1 MIVIRPGAAQVRGY
15 PSVVTA
21 RRPPHRISRPAP
33 LPPRR
38 RRRPRRRRPVAAIA
52 VAVLLIAVAGGIAA
66 AGGVYAFGPSC
77 DLDALRQISIGENT
91 FVYAADGSLLGGIP
105 AERNRQVVSLDR
117 VSGWMP
123 RATVAIEDRRF
134 YDHSGIDPEGIARA
148 VVRDVQAGEVVE
160 GGSTITQQLVRNL
173 YISQERTVER
183 KLKEACLAVKLDR
196 AWSKEQVIESYLNSV
211 YYGHLAYGIE
221 AAAQTYFAK
230 SAKNLTLGESAL
242 LAGLTQAPS
251 AYDPFVEPAKAIA
264 RRNQVLDAMVRQ
276 GVITQAEHDRAA
288 SGRTL
293 RLRPGNLYREIRE
306 PYFFGY
312 VRDELIRRYGAE
324 TVRSGGL
331 RVYTTIVPRWQR
343 LAQEAISSTLTEPD
357 DPAAALISID
367 PSSGAIRAMAA
378 VIPGRANNQFNLLSQ
393 ARRQPGS
400 TFKTFVLTAAV
411 EQKIDPDAT
420 YYVSAPFTYR
430 PTEDGSCEDGSWW
443 CVKTYDSTYA
453 GWTSISRATLRSDNS
468 IYAQLTLDVTPE
480 RVAAVARRLG
490 VRTPL
495 DVNGTYVPAMGLGSI
510 AVSPLDMASAY
521 ATLAAGGVYSE
532 PTAIRKVVLPG
543 GKVDTQAK
551 WGVPKRKRVIPDGVA
566 AVVTEILE
574 DNVLYG
580 TGTRAGFGRPAA
592 GKTGTTDEHAD
603 AWFVGY
609 TPQLA
614 TAVWMGYTR
623 GEIPM
628 LSVHGISVS
637 GGSFPAQIWR
647 LFMEPALEALP
658 VRDFPAPLEPAEY
671 EPWQRGPFALQYD
684 PTPPETETE
693 TETTETVPAPTKPT
707 APTPPPAAPPAAPP
721 APVPPPP
728 AAPPPAAVPPPPPA
742 PPPPADAGEPTD
754 TVPEP

>member
-1 MIVIRPGAAQVRGY
+1 MIGPRGAHLRGY
-15 PSVVTA
+15 PCVVTE
-21 RRPPHRISRPAP
+21 RRPSHRISRPAS

-38 RRRPRRRRPVAAIA
+38 RRRPRRRRPLGAIA
-52 VAVLLIAVAGGIAA
+52 AAVLLLAVVGGIAA
-66 AGGVYAFGPSC
+66 AGAVYALAPSC

-117 VSGWMP
+117 VSRWMP

-134 YDHSGIDPEGIARA
+134 YDHSGVDPEGIARA
-148 VVRDVQAGEVVE
+148 VVRDVQAGKVVE

-196 AWSKEQVIESYLNSV
+196 AWSKEQVLESYLNSV

-230 SAKNLTLGESAL
+230 TAKTLTLGESAL

-264 RRNQVLDAMVRQ
+264 RRNQVLDAMVSQ
-276 GVITQAEHDRAA
+276 GVITTAEHLRA
-288 SGRTL
+288 SKGRTL
-293 RLRPGNLYREIRE
+293 RLKPGSLYREIRE

-367 PSSGAIRAMAA
+367 PASGAIRAMAA

-430 PTEDGSCEDGSWW
+430 PTESGNCDDGSWW
-443 CVKTYDSTYA
+443 CVKTYDSSYA

-495 DVNGTYVPAMGLGSI
+495 EVNGTYVPAMGLGSI

-521 ATLAAGGVYSE
+521 ATLAAGGMYSE

-543 GKVDTQAK
+543 GKVDTEAK

-609 TPQLA
+609 TPELA

-628 LSVHGISVS
+628 QSVHGISVS

-647 LFMEPALEALP
+647 LFMEPALAALP
-658 VRDFPAPLEPAEY
+658 VSNFPAPLDPAEY

-693 TETTETVPAPTKPT
+693 TTETEPAPTVPN
-707 APTPPPAAPPAAPP
+707 PPS
-721 APVPPPP
+721 PP
-728 AAPPPAAVPPPPPA
+728 AAPPPATPPPTPPTPPPAPSPATPPPAAVPPPPA
-742 PPPPADAGEPTD
+742 PPPPADDGGPTD
-754 TVPEP
+754 TVIEP